1 MEPQKLQ
8 INEGYCVYPERY
20 SSIAIGETYAH
31 VQGES
36 LKAYVTGLIDGF
48 FDSPIT
54 NSGGVMD
61 ESLRPFCQLCNDTEN
76 NLIYLMNF
84 LDNPKINQEFATV
97 IERITDLRHAH
108 LLDMTLTDYDGSLIE
123 EPF

>member
-1 MEPQKLQ
+1 
-8 INEGYCVYPERY
+8 
-20 SSIAIGETYAH
+20 
-31 VQGES
+31 
-36 LKAYVTGLIDGF
+36 
-48 FDSPIT
+48 
-54 NSGGVMD
+54 MD

-97 IERITDLRHAH
+97 VEHITDLRHAH
-108 LLDMTLTDYDGSLIE
+108 LLDMTLTDYDGSLIK